1 MELATSIVCEETEEG
16 VAQEAV
22 MRLAAF
28 GFGSVQNLAV
38 SNPEDIDLATKDY
51 EELAGASTTVKL
63 FIRRLHFATQV
74 FHPANETQGGGQG
87 NTGDSSA
94 PLNAAATTCAPFPRE
109 VLDSLRLQ
117 NQALERA
124 NKKPRKS
131 NTHLGQ
137 DDDQS
142 DDDVFDITGALDDAG
157 LHEFHRPEHIEQKL
171 YGAAKQACKKA
182 HRKGRP
188 WVSEKTSD
196 LLHGFVPNAS
206 DRFDPDPQRANRLSQ
221 RKFFESFIHF
231 YRHAQTWA
239 QSNAASLA
247 GAAAPVKSVLKQA
260 SPEGINVCGLANEL
274 KQIQYPDA
282 VGDALLQGF
291 PIAGPLHS
299 PGLNGST
306 AAKKATSSVEEL
318 LRKGS
323 DMRRLRERCQGV
335 QDEDPVTKEIW
346 RQTKAEVGLR
356 LGFPELIDMECSSHG
371 VLTARFGVQQSDSKG
386 QVKIRTIDDFRM
398 SGVNATTSTL
408 HCIRHDHVDDLAKI
422 AADIH
427 RAGHRVAFIK
437 ADFKSAYRT
446 VPIKPEDIPLAKLVV
461 RDTDAKQWVTVDQWA
476 LPFGASA
483 AVYGWERVGGAI
495 TAVLRSI
502 GLPILRYVDDLFLA
516 VPLEAGP
523 AAREALEIIVDAL
536 GWKLEPTKTHGP
548 SVSMV
553 ILGLAVDCSR
563 DCVLQVQPDGAK
575 VQMWVSRAPA

>member
-1 MELATSIVCEETEEG
+1 MELATSIVCEETEES
-16 VAQEAV
+16 VAQAAV

-131 NTHLGQ
+131 NPHLGQ

-239 QSNAASLA
+239 FFHVAVGALSVSDAMWWLTDITELADARGEESAMRYVKTRLNAIKEDIVHFQTPKVVDETRREIAAGFLGQQLRLKDRSLEKEKSVSSFKGHGKLA
-247 GAAAPVKSVLKQA
+247 GTFGKGDFGNSIKEIGFTDANLEHEAKPPRSVPPPMSEQ
-260 SPEGINVCGLANEL
+260 ICLAHNPAKDKICPNWGNSCRRRHLDTTVAE
-274 KQIQYPDA
+274 A
-282 VGDALLQGF
+282 ALLYQREAEHIQNVRQQRQSGK
-291 PIAGPLHS
+291 G
-299 PGLNGST
+299 N
-306 AAKKATSSVEEL
+306 
-318 LRKGS
+318 KGS
-323 DMRRLRERCQGV
+323 RR
-335 QDEDPVTKEIW
+335 
-346 RQTKAEVGLR
+346 
-356 LGFPELIDMECSSHG
+356 
-371 VLTARFGVQQSDSKG
+371 
-386 QVKIRTIDDFRM
+386 
-398 SGVNATTSTL
+398 
-408 HCIRHDHVDDLAKI
+408 
-422 AADIH
+422 
-427 RAGHRVAFIK
+427 
-437 ADFKSAYRT
+437 
-446 VPIKPEDIPLAKLVV
+446 
-461 RDTDAKQWVTVDQWA
+461 
-476 LPFGASA
+476 
-483 AVYGWERVGGAI
+483 
-495 TAVLRSI
+495 
-502 GLPILRYVDDLFLA
+502 
-516 VPLEAGP
+516 
-523 AAREALEIIVDAL
+523 
-536 GWKLEPTKTHGP
+536 
-548 SVSMV
+548 
-553 ILGLAVDCSR
+553 
-563 DCVLQVQPDGAK
+563 
-575 VQMWVSRAPA
+575 